1 MNPFGIP
8 WPEPGRRGGIRQR
21 WVRRLAAATGLA
33 LVPGLLTPVAFAA
46 DVDPLGKPELAAAR
60 SAKVT
65 PFTAKVNKKAAAVA
79 KKLDEAEQ
87 AAIARARHDQQ
98 QKATW
103 PTAGTA
109 SLTVP
114 ATGTAKADPGSL
126 PITLT
131 APGKGEAARSV
142 TVQVLDQKTAAKL
155 GVKGVVLKVTGS
167 RDGGTTRLGI
177 DYSAFAS
184 AYGGDWAGRLRLFR
198 LPGCAVD
205 HPAQATCRKRTEI
218 DSDNQRAQN
227 SISASLTLSD
237 SSQPTM
243 LALAAGTSSQAG
255 DYKATPLS
263 ASSTWE
269 AGGSSGS
276 FTWSYPLRMPPAAA
290 GPQPGLS
297 ISYDS
302 GSVDGRTGNTNN
314 QGSQIGEGFDLTSS
328 YIERKYGSCDD
339 DGQTDKYDLCWKYD
353 NASLVLNGKATE
365 LVKDD
370 TSGKWRLKNDDASTV
385 THSTGADNG
394 DDGDPIVDGKGD
406 GKGEYWTVTT
416 GHGTQ
421 YVFGL
426 NKLDGA
432 GADDR
437 TNSVWT
443 VPVFGDDDTEPGYSS
458 GSSFS
463 GRAKTQA
470 WRWNLDYVAD
480 THGNAMSYWY
490 TAEQNN
496 YDKLGDGNT
505 GTAYTRGGYLKEIRY
520 GQRAG
525 ALFSASPAASNKV
538 VFSHAERCDPSISNC
553 DSLTEDTR
561 DSWPDVPFDAI
572 CKDGDTCTGNI
583 GPTFFTRK
591 RLTDI
596 TTFAWNAAASTPAF
610 EPVDTWALKQHYLDP
625 GDTGDSTDESLWL
638 DEIRHTGKRGT
649 DLSLDPVTFTH
660 EMRANRVDGTDNVLP
675 FYKPRLKKVTSE
687 TGAQTIV
694 TYLDADCVA
703 GQTMPKVDENTKRCY
718 PVYWSPNGETVP
730 ILDWFQKYPVSS
742 VSTTDPRG
750 GSEAVQHA
758 YQYSSAGGAWH
769 YNEDPLTPAKERTW
783 SVWRGFQRVTHLVG
797 ISTGTQSKTV
807 SVYLRGMHGDRVLG
821 PDGKTPDPDARK
833 TVEVSGIKAGA
844 VTDADQYAG
853 FTRES
858 VTYNGTAEVGG
869 TINDP
874 WSKRTATQH
883 KSYADTEAYYV
894 RTGATHT
901 RTNITSGITPRDRV
915 HTVKATYDDYGMAAT
930 VEDQGDAEVTG
941 DEKCTRTWYARND
954 DKGINS
960 LVSRSRT
967 VAKPCTTADSSLDLP
982 ADSTR
987 PGDVVSDTATVYDD
1001 TTATAWSASQKPTTG
1016 EPVWTARAKGYG
1028 GDDAPLWQ
1036 KVATTTYDTL
1046 GRPLLVKNT
1055 DDLQIAQTTYTPAA
1069 TGPLTSTVVENAKLH
1084 KTTTAIDFATGATRK
1099 VTDPNS
1105 KVTESEYDSLGRVTK
1120 VWLPDR
1126 LKVLNKTPNY
1136 VYNYNVTSAAMSW
1149 VSTATIKG
1157 DGSGYNTSYTFYDSL
1172 LRTRQTQSPT
1182 PQGGRLISLTLYDT
1196 RGLAVSQQSD
1206 IWDSTST
1213 PASTPVETSEG
1224 QAPIQI
1230 DTTYDGAA
1238 RPIKAVTK
1246 THSTT
1251 RWTIN
1256 TTYTGDTATTTAPSG
1271 GQATA
1276 VVTNALGQTTERR
1289 EYAGPQPTGTDS
1301 TTTSYTYTPAGQQ
1314 ETITAPDK
1322 TTWSYTYDLFGRQ
1335 VTATDPDKGKT
1346 ATEYNALDQSIS
1358 TTPNDDSS
1366 KKLLYEYDVLG
1377 RMTGTWQATK
1387 TDANK
1392 LAAWTFDTL
1401 AKGQLDSSVRYDGG
1415 LTPPGKAYTRKIT
1428 AYDSLYR
1435 PTGNQL
1441 ILPDTE
1447 PLVAGQ
1453 FVPKTL
1459 SFTTGYN
1466 ADGTISQHASPAA
1479 GGLPAETVSYKYN
1492 ATGHQ
1497 ISSTGT
1503 TSYLQGA
1510 AFSPQGD
1517 LRQLTV
1523 GTDPTSS
1530 AKKAYL
1536 NWDYEPGT
1544 RRLTRSFVTDDVH
1557 GYMPQEL
1564 KYTQDDA
1571 GNVTSVF
1578 DATTQG
1584 GTTKAD
1590 YQCFTYDG
1598 HRRMTEAW
1606 TPKTADCAATG
1617 RTISNIDGAA
1627 PYWTSYTYTDSGQRK
1642 TETQHTPT
1650 DNQTTTYTYN
1660 DNDTTDNK
1668 PHTLDKT
1675 TGARSASYRY
1685 DSAGNTTSRP
1695 GPTGQQT
1702 LAWNTEGDLTTL
1714 TEGTKETGYLY
1725 DADGE
1730 LLIRRAKGDGDTVLY
1745 LGGGTEVRLTAK
1757 GTTKTLTGTRY
1768 YAANGQTIA
1777 VRTATSGV
1785 SGTKLSFLASDH
1797 HGTSSTALEAGTYAV
1812 TKRYTSPFGGSRGTK
1827 ATGWPDDK
1835 AFLGKP
1841 ADDSTGLTHIG
1852 AREYDPVIG
1861 QFLSVDPLLIPDAHQ
1876 SLNGYSYANNNP
1888 VTTADPTGMCAD
1900 IDCPTR
1906 PGPGYQNTTPGHVP
1920 GKPKPS
1926 ANAEYAEQGLSYN
1939 GGGTA
1944 STDSSGNTSS
1954 GSTPHSNVK
1963 KGPGDSEG
1971 CASWGFLAG
1980 ACSTVGEL
1988 FYGAVSN
1995 VPHTAE
2001 YFGWI
2006 FDSDCRGNGGPG
2018 APGCD
2023 YGAQFDQWVA
2033 GYGYDITSDN
2043 YQVPSALA
2051 AVFAHRP
2058 GSLRGSSR
2066 NKAGCKCFLPG
2077 TNVLMADGT
2086 TKDIEDVELGDE
2098 VQATDPETGETGP
2111 REVTRLIVT
2120 EDDKYFNELSI
2131 ATEDGVDELTATH
2144 EHPFWSPSE
2153 QQWIEAGALTPG
2165 MTLLTDDGDVV
2176 LVTGNRAYTQ
2186 HARTYNLTVDDLHTY
2201 YVLAGQTPVLVHNS
2215 NCPLTGGFK
2224 AGVTPDEIADINRG
2238 FGGETLLS
2246 GSPANTMANA
2256 SRYNSFWDKSAVVI
2270 RDIAGSHMFNNGN
2283 KRTAQAVVEELMR
2296 RNRVTSGPT
2305 SADLRSVIDR
2315 VGKGQ
2320 LHDVSDISAALRGY

>member
-46 DVDPLGKPELAAAR
+46 DVDPLGKPELTAAR

-65 PFTAKVNKKAAAVA
+65 PFTAKVNKEATALVKRSAAA
-79 KKLDEAEQ
+79 DRT
-87 AAIARARHDQQ
+87 AAARARQDQQ
-98 QKATW
+98 RKVTW
-103 PTAGTA
+103 PKPGKAA
-109 SLTVP
+109 LTIP
-114 ATGTAKADPGSL
+114 SRGTAKAAPGSL
-126 PITLT
+126 PVTVT
-131 APGKGEAARSV
+131 APSKGTPAKSV
-142 TVQVLDQKTAAKL
+142 TVEVLDQKKAAQL
-155 GVKGVVLKVTGS
+155 GVKGIVLKVTAPKG
-167 RDGGTTRLGI
+167 GGTARLGV
-177 DYSAFAS
+177 DYSSFAT
-184 AYGGDWAGRLRLFR
+184 AYGGDWAGRLRLTR
-198 LPGCAVD
+198 LAVCAAD
-205 HPAQATCRKRTEI
+205 EPAKAKCRKQTELDSTNNRTAERI
-218 DSDNQRAQN
+218 TAPVSLP
-227 SISASLTLSD
+227 SSGASM
-237 SSQPTM
+237 M
-243 LALAAGTSSQAG
+243 LALAAGIQSGAG
-255 DYKATPLS
+255 DYKATPLAS
-263 ASSTWE
+263 SSTWE
-269 AGGSSGS
+269 AGGSSGT
-276 FTWSYPLRMPPAAA
+276 FTWSYPLRVPPAAA
-290 GPQPGLS
+290 GPEPNLS

-302 GSVDGRTGNTNN
+302 GSVDGRTASTNN

-328 YIERKYGSCDD
+328 FIERKYGACDD
-339 DGQTDKYDLCWKYD
+339 DGQTDKFDLCWKYD

-370 TSGKWRLKNDDASTV
+370 TTGVWRLKNDDASTV
-385 THSTGADNG
+385 TRSTGADN
-394 DDGDPIVDGKGD
+394 DDDN
-406 GKGEYWTVTT
+406 GEYWTVVT
-416 GHGTQ
+416 GDGTK

-432 GADDR
+432 GTDDR
-437 TNSVWT
+437 TESVWT
-443 VPVFGDDDTEPGYSS
+443 VPVFGDDEGEPGYSD
-458 GSSFS
+458 GTSFS
-463 GRAKTQA
+463 GRDKPQA
-470 WRWNLDYVAD
+470 WRWNLDYVED

-490 TAEQNN
+490 TAELNN
-496 YDKLGDGNT
+496 YDKLGDDTIGSE
-505 GTAYTRGGYLKEIRY
+505 YVRGGYLKEIRY

-525 ALFSASPAASNKV
+525 ALFSGSPAASNKV
-538 VFSHAERCDPSISNC
+538 VFDYAERCLASGTGC

-561 DSWPDVPFDAI
+561 DNWPDVPFDSV
-572 CKDGDTCTGNI
+572 CKDGDKCTGNT

-591 RLTDI
+591 RLTTI
-596 TTFAWNAAASTPAF
+596 TTHAWNAAASTPAF
-610 EPVDTWALKQHYLDP
+610 QPVDAWTLKQLYLDP
-625 GDTGDSTDESLWL
+625 GDTGDSTDQSLWL

-649 DLSLDPVTFTH
+649 DLALDPVRFTH
-660 EMRANRVDGTDNVLP
+660 EMRANRVDGTADNILP
-675 FYKPRLKKVTSE
+675 LHKPRLKTVTSE

-718 PVYWSPNGETVP
+718 PVYWSPNGEQDP

-742 VSTTDPRG
+742 VSTTDPHG
-750 GSEAVQHA
+750 GSEAVQHT

-783 SVWRGFQRVTHLVG
+783 SVWRGFQKVTHLVG

-807 SVYLRGMHGDRVLG
+807 TVYLRGMHGDRVLG

-833 TVEVSGIKAGA
+833 TVEVSGITAGA
-844 VTDADQYAG
+844 VTDSDQYAG
-853 FTRES
+853 LTRES
-858 VTYNGTAEVGG
+858 VTYNGTTEVGG

-883 KSYADTEAYYV
+883 KSYADIEAYYV
-894 RTGATHT
+894 RSGATHT
-901 RTNITSGITPRDRV
+901 RTNITSGVAPRDRV
-915 HTVKATYDDYGMAAT
+915 RTVKTTYDDYGMVAT
-930 VEDQGDAEVTG
+930 VEDQGDAAVTG

-960 LVSRSRT
+960 LVSRTRT
-967 VAKPCTTADSSLDLP
+967 VAKPCATADSSLDLP
-982 ADSTR
+982 ADSKR

-1001 TTATAWSASQKPTTG
+1001 TTATTWSASQKPTKG
-1016 EPVWTARAKGYG
+1016 DAVWTGRAKGYG
-1028 GDDAPLWQ
+1028 VDDAPLWQ

-1055 DDLQIAQTTYTPAA
+1055 DDLQVSQTTYTPAA

-1084 KTTTAIDFATGATRK
+1084 KTTTAVDFATGATLK

-1136 VYNYNVTSAAMSW
+1136 VYNYNVTSAGMSW

-1206 IWDSTST
+1206 IWDSTSA

-1224 QAPIQI
+1224 QAPIQT

-1256 TTYTGDTATTTAPSG
+1256 TTYTGDTVTTSAPNG

-1289 EYAGPQPTGTDS
+1289 EYAGPQPTGTAY
-1301 TTTSYTYTPAGQQ
+1301 TTTSYTYTPAGKQ
-1314 ETITAPDK
+1314 ETITGPDQ

-1415 LTPPGKAYTRKIT
+1415 LTKAYTRKIT

-1435 PTGNQL
+1435 ATGNQL

-1466 ADGTISQHASPAA
+1466 ADGTISQYASPAV
-1479 GGLPAETVSYKYN
+1479 GGLPAETVSSKYN

-1598 HRRMTEAW
+1598 HRRLTEAW

-1642 TETQHTPT
+1642 TETQHTT
-1650 DNQTTTYTYN
+1650 ADAQTTTYTY
-1660 DNDTTDNK
+1660 NDTTDNK

-1702 LAWNTEGDLTTL
+1702 LAWNTEGDLATL
-1714 TEGTKETGYLY
+1714 TEGTKETSYLY

-1745 LGGGTEVRLTAK
+1745 LGGTEVRLTVK
-1757 GTTKTLTGTRY
+1757 GTTKTLTGSRY
-1768 YAANGQTIA
+1768 YGANGKTIA
-1777 VRTATSGV
+1777 VRTATTGV

-1797 HGTSSTALEAGTYAV
+1797 HGTSSIALEAGTYAV
-1812 TKRYTSPFGGSRGTK
+1812 TKRYVSPFGSTRGTK

-1841 ADDSTGLTHIG
+1841 ADESTGLTHIG
-1852 AREYDPVIG
+1852 AREYDPGTG
-1861 QFLSVDPLLIPDAHQ
+1861 QFISVDPLLELDKHQ
-1876 SLNGYSYANNNP
+1876 TLNGYSYAVQNP
-1888 VTTADPTGMCAD
+1888 LTHSDPTGMGLACGGQGD
-1900 IDCPTR
+1900 DTPCPTR
-1906 PGPGYQNTTPGHVP
+1906 PDGTPGNGRP
-1920 GKPKPS
+1920 GEAVDWSQPLPDHPCNS
-1926 ANAEYAEQGLSYN
+1926 NCGYTPQS
-1939 GGGTA
+1939 GTA
-1944 STDSSGNTSS
+1944 QG
-1954 GSTPHSNVK
+1954 GSDGVK
-1963 KGPGDSEG
+1963 EGPKDSEG
-1971 CASWGFLAG
+1971 CSSWGFLSSV
-1980 ACSTVGEL
+1980 CSGVGEL

-1995 VPHTAE
+1995 VPHMAE
-2001 YFGWI
+2001 YFGWM

-2023 YGAQFDQWVA
+2023 YGAQFDNWVA
-2033 GYGYDITSDN
+2033 GHGYDITSDS

-2051 AVFAHRP
+2051 AIFSHRP
-2058 GSLRGSSR
+2058 IYGKGNKPFAGSMVGPTTKSTHWALVEVRNAKGVLTNSYSLRSGTQTPEEKALGFPNNTQASHTECRACRMSGGSPTVHISGDR
-2066 NKAGCKCFLPG
+2066 YANLAPVDPGDTVTIHGTKAPCTQCQGS
-2077 TNVLMADGT
+2077 MRRAAD
-2086 TKDIEDVELGDE
+2086 
-2098 VQATDPETGETGP
+2098 ETG
-2111 REVTRLIVT
+2111 
-2120 EDDKYFNELSI
+2120 
-2131 ATEDGVDELTATH
+2131 ATFV
-2144 EHPFWSPSE
+2144 
-2153 QQWIEAGALTPG
+2153 
-2165 MTLLTDDGDVV
+2165 
-2176 LVTGNRAYTQ
+2176 
-2186 HARTYNLTVDDLHTY
+2186 
-2201 YVLAGQTPVLVHNS
+2201 YV
-2215 NCPLTGGFK
+2215 
-2224 AGVTPDEIADINRG
+2224 
-2238 FGGETLLS
+2238 
-2246 GSPANTMANA
+2246 
-2256 SRYNSFWDKSAVVI
+2256 W
-2270 RDIAGSHMFNNGN
+2270 NGN
-2283 KRTAQAVVEELMR
+2283 TW
-2296 RNRVTSGPT
+2296 TSG
-2305 SADLRSVIDR
+2305 
-2315 VGKGQ
+2315 
-2320 LHDVSDISAALRGY
+2320 